1 KPDDYITLWGII
13 VVWAAASIYLE
24 QRFQWAAKV
33 SGAIL
38 ALVGAIILS
47 NTGVIPVESPVYD
60 AIWEFII
67 PLAIPLLLF
76 HVNFKM
82 ICLEC
87 CRFVFFI
94 FIRSIGTVTG
104 TMISIFLLKDKI
116 TFLDK
121 IGGMMSTSY
130 VGGGVNFAAM
140 AAKFDVAG

>member
-1 KPDDYITLWGII
+1 MDNSLIKPDDYITLWGII

-47 NTGVIPVESPVYD
+47 NTGVIPIESPVYD

-76 HVNFKM
+76 HVNFKKIFKESGRM
-82 ICLEC
+82 L
-87 CRFVFFI
+87 FI
-94 FIRSIGTVTG
+94 FLISSIGNVAG
-104 TMISIFLLKDKI
+104 SMISFFFLFDNFFLLYI
-116 TFLDK
+116 LYLHIMT
-121 IGGMMSTSY
+121 
-130 VGGGVNFAAM
+130 
-140 AAKFDVAG
+140 